1 MMRLIQKLSTAMRGG
16 AREVLEDAVDSN
28 AITILSQEIY
38 DCESAMRDSKK
49 HLANV
54 VVEKRSLKRQLDAH
68 KATVANKE
76 SAIKDKLAQDDNAGA
91 LKLAEA
97 LAAQETLL
105 DKQQT
110 HYDQLET
117 YEADLLQTLK
127 TTTYT
132 LSEYRTELGMA
143 KATQEAQ
150 KSMSK
155 LSVHK
160 KIQKDNFGLMQD
172 SVERIRQK
180 QMAFDDQLQ
189 AMQDID
195 SHIKGEPT
203 QKEVR
208 SQHAQNILDRF
219 K

>member
-1 MMRLIQKLSTAMRGG
+1 MRGG
-16 AREVLEDAVDSN
+16 TREILEDAVDAN
-28 AITILSQEIY
+28 ALTILSQEIY
-38 DCESAMRDSKK
+38 DCESSMRESKK

-54 VVEKRSLKRQLDAH
+54 VVEKRSLKRQLDAQ
-68 KATVANKE
+68 KANAASKE
-76 SAIKDKLAQDDNAGA
+76 DAIRSKLAQGDEAAA
-91 LKLAEA
+91 LQLAEA

-105 DKQQT
+105 AKQQT
-110 HYDQLET
+110 HFNQLEI
-117 YEADLLQTLK
+117 YESDLLQALK
-127 TTTYT
+127 TATYT

-155 LSVHK
+155 LSAHK
-160 KIQKDNFGLMQD
+160 KIHSDNFALMHD
-172 SVERIRQK
+172 SVQRIRQK
-180 QMAFDDQLQ
+180 QETFDDQIQ

-208 SQHAQNILDRF
+208 SQKAQDILDRF
-219 K
+219 KQ

>member
-16 AREVLEDAVDSN
+16 AREVLEDAVDAN

-155 LSVHK
+155 LSAHK

>member
-1 MMRLIQKLSTAMRGG
+1 
-16 AREVLEDAVDSN
+16 
-28 AITILSQEIY
+28 
-38 DCESAMRDSKK
+38 MRDSKK

-208 SQHAQNILDRF
+208 SQHAQSILDRF

>member
-16 AREVLEDAVDSN
+16 AREVLEDAVDAN

-68 KATVANKE
+68 KATVSNKE
-76 SAIKDKLAQDDNAGA
+76 RAIKDKLAQDDNAGA

-110 HYDQLET
+110 HYNQLET

-208 SQHAQNILDRF
+208 SQHAQSILDRF

>member
-16 AREVLEDAVDSN
+16 AREVLEDAVDAN

-68 KATVANKE
+68 KATVSNKE
-76 SAIKDKLAQDDNAGA
+76 RAIKDKLAQDDNAGA

-117 YEADLLQTLK
+117 YEEDLLQTLK

-208 SQHAQNILDRF
+208 SQHAQSILDRF